1 MGTGAYQFL
10 LGSDVLSAEGGLMKA
25 TTVRPGVAVAWHDV
39 VRNVVCT
46 SPVTNPTEDVGADS
60 GVATVLAGAAATAEV
75 LPPPPAAREVHPC
88 KGVNFA
94 PGTKGGEA
102 DSGSSGGVATED
114 TGSTP
119 SGPLKGGEKW
129 RNFRTAQEDAPMGL
143 LAIQSKYMTA
153 EQLQAVQKAVEER
166 ETMYR
171 APLDGNAINALER
184 QL

>member
-1 MGTGAYQFL
+1 M
-10 LGSDVLSAEGGLMKA
+10 
-25 TTVRPGVAVAWHDV
+25 
-39 VRNVVCT
+39 VRNVTCT
-46 SPVTNPTEDVGADS
+46 SYVTNPRKTT
-60 GVATVLAGAAATAEV
+60 GVAANAAAALEEAAAATEI
-75 LPPPPAAREVHPC
+75 LPPPPAAREVHPT

-119 SGPLKGGEKW
+119 SGPSKGGKKW

-184 QL
+184 RL